1 MGGKKNRRARNLS
14 HFESNISFRN
24 EEAVFLGL
32 FKEFFIRHAV
42 CIASFVQSSQR
53 TKAKYFASSFKTIN
67 SENFMN
73 AKRMLLNAGT
83 ICLLAT
89 AVLLSQ
95 SALSG
100 SASATPG
107 DAPRKADNLKQRV
120 KILELLQEED
130 DKEFLLVDASLSDLN
145 ARVEANEERCAR
157 TSKRLVETDKRA
169 GRMKMRISE
178 NQTGRSEIRETI
190 KRLKADLRA
199 NGIKL
204 SD

>member
-1 MGGKKNRRARNLS
+1 MS
-14 HFESNISFRN
+14 HL
-24 EEAVFLGL
+24 V
-32 FKEFFIRHAV
+32 
-42 CIASFVQSSQR
+42 
-53 TKAKYFASSFKTIN
+53 
-67 SENFMN
+67 SEPIIDEIPMN
-73 AKRMLLNAGT
+73 AKRMLINAGT

-107 DAPRKADNLKQRV
+107 DAPTKGDNLRKRV
-120 KILELLQEED
+120 QILELLQQED

-145 ARVEANEERCAR
+145 ARVEANEARCAR

-169 GRMKMRISE
+169 GQMGLRITE
-178 NQTGRSEIRETI
+178 NRLGAREIRASI
-190 KRLKADLRA
+190 KQLKADLRA

>member
-1 MGGKKNRRARNLS
+1 
-14 HFESNISFRN
+14 
-24 EEAVFLGL
+24 
-32 FKEFFIRHAV
+32 
-42 CIASFVQSSQR
+42 
-53 TKAKYFASSFKTIN
+53 
-67 SENFMN
+67 MN

-107 DAPRKADNLKQRV
+107 DAPAKGDNLRQRV

-145 ARVEANEERCAR
+145 ARVEANEERCKR
-157 TSKRLVETDKRA
+157 TSKRLVQTDKRA
-169 GRMKMRISE
+169 QKRTQQISDNRAGIRMMR
-178 NQTGRSEIRETI
+178 GTI
-190 KRLKADLRA
+190 ERLKADLRA

>member
-1 MGGKKNRRARNLS
+1 M
-14 HFESNISFRN
+14 
-24 EEAVFLGL
+24 
-32 FKEFFIRHAV
+32 
-42 CIASFVQSSQR
+42 
-53 TKAKYFASSFKTIN
+53 N
-67 SENFMN
+67 S
-73 AKRMLLNAGT
+73 KRMLLNAGT
-83 ICLLAT
+83 ICLLAP

-107 DAPRKADNLKQRV
+107 DAPAKGDNLRQRV

-145 ARVEANEERCAR
+145 ARVEANEERCKR
-157 TSKRLVETDKRA
+157 TSKRLVQTDKRA
-169 GRMKMRISE
+169 QKRTQQISDNRAGIRMMR
-178 NQTGRSEIRETI
+178 GTI
-190 KRLKADLRA
+190 ERLKADLRA

>member
-1 MGGKKNRRARNLS
+1 
-14 HFESNISFRN
+14 
-24 EEAVFLGL
+24 
-32 FKEFFIRHAV
+32 
-42 CIASFVQSSQR
+42 
-53 TKAKYFASSFKTIN
+53 
-67 SENFMN
+67 MN
-73 AKRMLLNAGT
+73 ARRILVNACT

-107 DAPRKADNLKQRV
+107 DAPSKGDNLKQRV
-120 KILELLQEED
+120 KILELLQEDD
-130 DKEFLLVDASLSDLN
+130 DKEFLLVDASLTDLN

-169 GRMKMRISE
+169 GKMGWRITE
-178 NQTGRSEIRETI
+178 NRTGAREIRASI
-190 KRLKADLRA
+190 KQLKADLRA

-204 SD
+204 SDKAFPVPFA

>member
-1 MGGKKNRRARNLS
+1 
-14 HFESNISFRN
+14 
-24 EEAVFLGL
+24 
-32 FKEFFIRHAV
+32 
-42 CIASFVQSSQR
+42 
-53 TKAKYFASSFKTIN
+53 
-67 SENFMN
+67 MN
-73 AKRMLLNAGT
+73 ARRILINACT

-107 DAPRKADNLKQRV
+107 DAPSKGDNLKQRV
-120 KILELLQEED
+120 KILELLQQED

-157 TSKRLVETDKRA
+157 TSKRLVQTDARA
-169 GRMKMRISE
+169 KKMMGRLSDHR
-178 NQTGRSEIRETI
+178 TGLRCMRETI
-190 KRLKADLRA
+190 NRLKAELRA